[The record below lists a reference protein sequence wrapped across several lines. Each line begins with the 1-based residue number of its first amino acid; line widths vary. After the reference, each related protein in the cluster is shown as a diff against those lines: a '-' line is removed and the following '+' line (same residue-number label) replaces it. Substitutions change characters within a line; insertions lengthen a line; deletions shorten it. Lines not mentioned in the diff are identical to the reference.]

1 MSAPVDAPLP
11 LLRLLQ
17 LVSPSLPVGAFA
29 YSQGIEWAVEAGWI
43 RTADDLKAWLLDQ
56 IEETLVHLEI
66 PLLARLRAACAAH
79 DRERLEALVANL
91 LAWRETAELRAE
103 ERQRGRAMAQLLVA
117 LDIER
122 AAHWRDSLTP
132 SALAGF
138 ALACEHFGLN
148 AKAAGLGYAWSW
160 LENLVLAGVKLVPLG
175 QSDGQRLLLQ
185 LADALPEAVDRG
197 LAVSDQDIGA
207 SLPALA
213 LASSLHE
220 TQYSRLF
227 RS

>member
-1 MSAPVDAPLP
+1 MPPPVDAPLP

-43 RTADDLKAWLLDQ
+43 RTADDLSAWLLDQ
-56 IEETLVHLEI
+56 IEESLVYLEI
-66 PLLARLRAACAAH
+66 PLLARLQAACAAQ
-79 DRERLEALVANL
+79 DRARVDNLVATV

-103 ERQRGRAMAQLLVA
+103 ERQRGRAMAQVLIA
-117 LDIER
+117 LEIEQ
-122 AAHWRDSLTP
+122 AAQWQTSLAP

-138 ALACEHFGLN
+138 ALASVHWGLS
-148 AKAAGLGYAWSW
+148 ARAAGLGYAWSW

-175 QSDGQRLLLQ
+175 QSDGQRLLLR
-185 LADALPEAVDRG
+185 LAEALPAAVDQG
-197 LAVSDQDIGA
+197 LTVPERDIGA